1 MFEDEPL
8 EKIMKEVADAYGV
21 EEIRFNNL
29 EAAALHLYYKFDP
42 SLPLNEVVEQ
52 LNTFEQ
58 INIKQ
63 NGNILTID

>member
-21 EEIRFNNL
+21 KVKFNSKN
-29 EAAALHLYYKFDP
+29 AASLHLYYKFDP
-42 SLPLNEVVEQ
+42 SLPLTEVVEQ

-58 INIKQ
+58 INIRHT
-63 NGNILTID
+63 GNILTID